1 MKFPWDKEE
10 KVEDKKED
18 IEIKPEDL
26 KNGLTEIGNLK
37 TTVAGFGEKLKGL
50 DAVTAYVARQ
60 EKEATD
66 RKAAADKT
74 TKDEAVAAADAD
86 LDIFTDPASAIRGL
100 ISKEVAPLVTNAI
113 QQTARQN
120 AIEFFQN
127 DARFEYFDDPTFK
140 QEVMRNILSL
150 PPNQMNNTDSFENC
164 YHVVAGRKAVE
175 IKE

>member
-1 MKFPWDKEE
+1 MKFPWDKEQE
-10 KVEDKKED
+10 QVKKED
-18 IEIKPEDL
+18 EIELKPADVKAKL
-26 KNGLTEIGNLK
+26 DQIDTLTTAVSGLGD
-37 TTVAGFGEKLKGL
+37 KLKGL

-66 RKAAADKT
+66 RKAAADKK

-150 PPNQMNNTDSFENC
+150 PPNQMNNTDSFE
-164 YHVVAGRKAVE
+164 
-175 IKE
+175 